1 MKSIKYMPT
10 PSLTPAVFASY
21 YSKANTRRGFLSAM
35 RKYLSACL
43 SHPVTDVDAGMSEY
57 LGSRDVSA
65 VIQDLTGFHL
75 LPGIKTLA
83 PMTRAV
89 YLGMIE
95 TYFSDCCGFVIPPLN
110 QKLRKRS
117 YSCAAA
123 PLTRDYSPSREMLQ
137 KLIAVASPR
146 LRCEILIC
154 CSSGLRISELLS
166 LRFEDVFLD
175 EVPARVVV
183 RAENAKNGKE
193 RHTFLSSEAAAA
205 LRLYYTIIPAE
216 RAAHA
221 VNGCRR
227 VKSYVVDTS
236 RVFPYSR
243 NCETVSLCRAA
254 DAAGLGDRD
263 KTTGR
268 HLLHYHSFRKWFIT
282 QGKKSARADFIEM
295 WAGHIGYLSGSYF
308 RPTLDEERTEYLKC
322 ELDLSVSVPEDY
334 LKIKGEQA
342 SQIQKLQ
349 ASVSGYQEA
358 ISLLQA
364 QINELKNRQPSG
376 VVSVPAWVL
385 PDD

>member
-1 MKSIKYMPT
+1 MPT
-10 PSLTPAVFASY
+10 PSISPSVFAAY
-21 YSKANTRRGFLSAM
+21 YAKANTRRNFICAIK
-35 RKYLSACL
+35 KYLSACL
-43 SHPVTDVDAGMSEY
+43 EHPVSDIDAGMSEY
-57 LGSRDVSA
+57 LSSRDMAAVSR
-65 VIQDLTGFHL
+65 DLTGFFT
-75 LPGIKTLA
+75 LPGIKSLA
-83 PMTRAV
+83 PVSRSA
-89 YLGMIE
+89 YLGMVE
-95 TYFSDCCGFVIPPLN
+95 TYFRDCCDYVLPPLN
-110 QKLRKRS
+110 QKLRRRS
-117 YSCAAA
+117 SPGAPV
-123 PLTRDYSPSREMLQ
+123 PLTKDYPVSREMLQ

-146 LRCEILIC
+146 LRCEILVC

-175 EVPARVVV
+175 EVPARVVI
-183 RAENAKNGKE
+183 RAENAKNKKE
-193 RHTFLSSEAAAA
+193 RHSFLSSEAAAA
-205 LRLYYTIIPAE
+205 LRLYYTLIPAE
-216 RAAHA
+216 RAAHT

-227 VKSYVVDTS
+227 VKNYVVDTS
-236 RVFPYSR
+236 LVFPYSR

-254 DAAGLGDRD
+254 DAAGLGERD

-268 HLLHYHSFRKWFIT
+268 HLLHFHSFRKWFIT
-282 QGKKSARADFIEM
+282 QGKKSARADYIEM
-295 WAGHIGYLSGSYF
+295 WAGHTGYLSGSYF
-308 RPTLDEERTEYLKC
+308 RPTPDEERAEYLKC

>member
-1 MKSIKYMPT
+1 MST
-10 PSLTPAVFASY
+10 PSLPPAIFASY
-21 YSKANTRRGFLSAM
+21 YSKANTRRSFLSAM

-57 LGSRDVSA
+57 LGSRDLSA

-95 TYFSDCCGFVIPPLN
+95 TYFRDCCGFVLPPLN

-117 YSCAAA
+117 TPCAAV
-123 PLTRDYSPSREMLQ
+123 PLTKDYPPSREMLQ
-137 KLIAVASPR
+137 KLIAAAPPR
-146 LRCEILIC
+146 LRCEILVC
-154 CSSGLRISELLS
+154 CSSGLRISELLG
-166 LRFEDVFLD
+166 LRFDDVFLD

-183 RAENAKNGKE
+183 RAENAKNKKE
-193 RHTFLSSEAAAA
+193 RHSFLSSEAAAA
-205 LRLYYTIIPAE
+205 MRLYYTLIPAE
-216 RAAHA
+216 RAAHLI
-221 VNGCRR
+221 NGSRR
-227 VKSYVVDTS
+227 VKDFVIDDT
-236 RVFPYSR
+236 RVFPYTSWGETAHLSR
-243 NCETVSLCRAA
+243 TA
-254 DAAGLGDRD
+254 DSIGLGEKDQAS
-263 KTTGR
+263 GR
-268 HLLHYHSFRKWFIT
+268 HRLHFHTFRKWFVT

-295 WAGHIGYLSGSYF
+295 WAGHAGYLSGSYF
-308 RPTLDEERTEYLKC
+308 RPTPDEERAEYLKC